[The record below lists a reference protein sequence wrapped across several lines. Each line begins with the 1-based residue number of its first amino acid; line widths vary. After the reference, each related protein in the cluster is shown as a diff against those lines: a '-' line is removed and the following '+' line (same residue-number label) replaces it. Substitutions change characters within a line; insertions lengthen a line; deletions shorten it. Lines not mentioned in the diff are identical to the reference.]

1 MFAARSANGKR
12 VSACVCN
19 SKEVITLTKGRLSK
33 GAAFFIFS
41 FACWGQDPLAVKSQQ
56 AKQLMAQGRFTEAAS
71 VYEELTK
78 AMPANTGLRMNLGM
92 AQHMAGRD
100 QDAVATFEPLLKIQ
114 SIPPA
119 LAMCGISYLRLGNAS
134 KAVDYLERA
143 VKAMPADLELNAML
157 AEAAMT
163 ADRPAAAAMA
173 WRTLTKAKPTEPRG
187 WLELGRAY
195 EALAEQAYLKLD
207 QKAQGSAYWLAL
219 VAETRFKQQ
228 QLRSALSLYRD
239 ALAKTDR
246 PDWRENV
253 AIIYEKTGHADW
265 AAIERKRIPASA
277 PCVKPTPECHFRSKR
292 FQAAAETA
300 GDIPETL
307 YWRSKA
313 YNELAR
319 ESFSRLSKFENSP
332 EWHEFLAG
340 LYRSQG
346 KNAESISEWR
356 SALEKRPND
365 TNLAKELCATLLAN
379 KEFAPAEI
387 NLRGML
393 EKSPD
398 QPELLW
404 LLGDALVG
412 QQKMEEALAPL
423 EKAAALA
430 PQVLPV
436 RASLGRALMSANR
449 AAEAAPHLE
458 AALPVDRDGSLHF
471 QLSRALAAQGKT
483 ERNAGLLKKSQE
495 LRKLGEE
502 AEQSGEITPPK
513 I

>member
-1 MFAARSANGKR
+1 MK
-12 VSACVCN
+12 
-19 SKEVITLTKGRLSK
+19 LGRLLP
-33 GAAFFIFS
+33 GAALFLYS
-41 FACWGQDPLAVKSQQ
+41 LTCWAQDLLALKSQQ
-56 AKQLMAQGRFTEAAS
+56 AKQFMAQGKFAEAAS
-71 VYEELTK
+71 IYQDLTK

-100 QDAVATFEPLLKIQ
+100 QEAVATFEPLLKTQ
-114 SIPPA
+114 STPPA

-143 VKAMPADLELNAML
+143 VKSMPADLELNAML

-163 ADRPAAAAMA
+163 AERPAAAAVA

-207 QKAQGSAYWLAL
+207 RKAQGSAHWLAL

-228 QLRSALSLYRD
+228 QLRSALSLYRE

-253 AIIYEKTGHADW
+253 AVIYDKTGHADW
-265 AAIERKRIPASA
+265 AAIERKKAPAPIPCA
-277 PCVKPTPECHFRSKR
+277 KPTPECHFRSKR
-292 FQAAAETA
+292 FQTAAESV
-300 GDIPETL
+300 GDMPETL

-346 KNAESISEWR
+346 KSTESIAEWR
-356 SALEKRPND
+356 AALEQRPND
-365 TNLAKELCATLLAN
+365 MNLAKELCATLLAN

-404 LLGDALVG
+404 LLGDALAG
-412 QQKMEEALAPL
+412 QQKMEEALTPL
-423 EKAAALA
+423 GKAAALA

-436 RASLGRALMSANR
+436 RASLGRALMSVNR

-471 QLSRALAAQGKT
+471 QLSRALAAQGKG
-483 ERNAGLLKKSQE
+483 ERNAELLKKSQE

-502 AEQSGEITPPK
+502 AEQTGEITPPK
-513 I
+513 P